1 MENSI
6 YNREE
11 VLKMREQRERN
22 NERLSENREKM
33 KSIKK
38 KRTALFVFEVGY
50 VLYYFLLIV
59 AAVMSVR
66 FGDLF
71 TLFLFMAP
79 VVAVSFIGT
88 VDKTEP
94 LLFRKILLPCLFIG
108 FISAFIAKGLMIAFL
123 ISAVLDFIYYHLALE
138 EVAMS
143 EQPGYPYF
151 IEGIEERMH
160 HKEYVPVNTFE
171 SYREKSGDMDRL
183 DLQNMTNND
192 WVRKES
198 GSESAEMEGI
208 SL

>member
-11 VLKMREQRERN
+11 VLKMRDQREKN

-38 KRTALFVFEVGY
+38 KRTALFIFEAGY
-50 VLYYFLLIV
+50 VLYYFVLIV

-71 TLFLFMAP
+71 NHFLFMAP

-108 FISAFIAKGLMIAFL
+108 FISVFIAKGLVIAFFV
-123 ISAVLDFIYYHLALE
+123 SAVLDFIYYQLALE

-143 EQPGYPYF
+143 EQSGYPYF
-151 IEGIEERMH
+151 IEGIEERMYQ
-160 HKEYVPVNTFE
+160 KEYVPVNTFE
-171 SYREKSGDMDRL
+171 SYRETSGDMDKL
-183 DLQNMTNND
+183 DLQDMTNND
-192 WVRKES
+192 WVKKEA